1 MINLS
6 KHSDSR
12 VDLEVSNFE
21 EYTYLKF
28 VRSDSDTGSSHFT
41 LVLDPVDLEHF
52 IATLIELGA

>member
-12 VDLEVSNFE
+12 VDLEISEFE
-21 EYTYLKF
+21 DFVYLKF
-28 VRSDSDTGSSHFT
+28 VRTDADTGTSNFT